1 MIRAQDIAPFQNAFW
16 QNKLNVIKPMSI
28 KPHVYILALTL
39 GFGFVSS
46 AQAAT
51 PTDRKVLHA
60 LNRLSFGPAPG
71 EIERTT
77 NLGVERYIQQQ
88 LNPNDIPES
97 QHLKMQLAQLE
108 TLNLSALALL
118 EQIKLP
124 RLGKGQKPSPEQ
136 RKAYRQEMRHVTEQ
150 AIQAR
155 LLRATQS
162 PRQLQEVMVDF
173 WYNHFNV
180 FTNKGIDRL
189 LVGAYEQ
196 DAIRPHAFG
205 RFRDLIEATA
215 QHPAMLFY
223 LDNWQNTAPST
234 TPNVR
239 GKMQGLNENYARELM
254 ELHTLGVNGGYT
266 QQDVVAL
273 AKILTGWTFR
283 RTARPGVG
291 QSGFYFDAKRHDYTD
306 KVLLGHT
313 IKGSG
318 IAEGEQ
324 AFDILAKSPATA
336 RHISFQLAQYF
347 VADLPPKSLVDRLS
361 QKYLS
366 TDGNIREVLN
376 VLLRSPEFWDSRYY
390 NAKFKTPYQY
400 ALSAVRATGMEV
412 TNFRPV
418 VGFLQQ
424 AGMPLYGCLT
434 PDGYK
439 NTEAAWLNPDALT
452 RRIGFATALSSG
464 RLPLS
469 TSNARPSELN
479 PALSKQRERLA
490 LAGAMSSSPLNS
502 QPSSAPVSI
511 TPLDAKLLGITLG
524 YPFSAKTQGAI
535 ATSPPQLR
543 AALILGSPEFM
554 RR

>member
-1 MIRAQDIAPFQNAFW
+1 
-16 QNKLNVIKPMSI
+16 MSI

-39 GFGFVSS
+39 GFGFISS
-46 AQAAT
+46 TQAAT
-51 PTDRKVLHA
+51 PIDRKVLHA
-60 LNRLSFGPAPG
+60 VNRLSFGPQPG
-71 EIERTT
+71 DIERTT

-88 LNPNDIPES
+88 LNPNEIPES
-97 QHLKMQLAQLE
+97 QQLKTQLAQLE
-108 TLNLSALALL
+108 TLNLNALALL

-124 RLGKGQKPSPEQ
+124 KSEKGQKPSPEQ
-136 RKAYRQEMRHVTEQ
+136 RKAYRQEMRHVEEQ
-150 AIQAR
+150 AIEAR

-180 FTNKGIDRL
+180 FANKGVDRM

-205 RFRDLIEATA
+205 RFRDLVEATA

-223 LDNWQNTAPST
+223 LDNWQNTAPIA
-234 TPNVR
+234 TPNPR
-239 GKMQGLNENYARELM
+239 KKMQGLNENYARELM
-254 ELHTLGVNGGYT
+254 ELHTLGVDGGYT

-283 RTARPGVG
+283 RAARPGVG

-306 KVLLGHT
+306 KVFLGHT

-318 IAEGEQ
+318 ITEGEQ

-336 RHISFQLAQYF
+336 RHISFKLAQYF
-347 VADLPPKSLVDRLS
+347 VADLPPKPLVDRLS
-361 QKYLS
+361 QKYRS

-376 VLLRSPEFWDSRYY
+376 ALFYSPEFWDSRNY

-400 ALSAVRATGMEV
+400 ALSAVRATGTEV
-412 TNFRPV
+412 TNFRPI

-452 RRIGFATALSSG
+452 RRISFATALASG
-464 RLPLS
+464 RLPL
-469 TSNARPSELN
+469 TTADARPAAFN
-479 PALSKQRERLA
+479 PSPLQRKERLA
-490 LAGAMSSSPLNS
+490 RAGAMSSASLNS
-502 QPSSAPVSI
+502 QPSSAPVTVSS
-511 TPLDAKLLGITLG
+511 LDAKQLEMTLG

-543 AALILGSPEFM
+543 AALMLGSPEFM

>member
-1 MIRAQDIAPFQNAFW
+1 
-16 QNKLNVIKPMSI
+16 MSI

-39 GFGFVSS
+39 GFGFISS
-46 AQAAT
+46 TQAAT
-51 PTDRKVLHA
+51 PIDRKVLHA
-60 LNRLSFGPAPG
+60 VNRLSFGPKPG
-71 EIERTT
+71 DIERTT

-88 LNPNDIPES
+88 LNPNDIPEP
-97 QHLKMQLAQLE
+97 QHLKTQLAQLK
-108 TLNLSALALL
+108 TLNLNALALL

-124 RLGKGQKPSPEQ
+124 KLEKGQKPSPEQ
-136 RKAYRQEMRHVTEQ
+136 RKAYRQEMRHVEEQ
-150 AIQAR
+150 AIEAR

-180 FTNKGIDRL
+180 FANKGVDRM

-205 RFRDLIEATA
+205 RFRDLVEATA

-223 LDNWQNTAPST
+223 LDNWQNTAPSA
-234 TPNVR
+234 TPNPR
-239 GKMQGLNENYARELM
+239 KKMQGLNENYARELM
-254 ELHTLGVNGGYT
+254 ELHTLGVDGGYT

-283 RTARPGVG
+283 RVARPGVDP
-291 QSGFYFDAKRHDYTD
+291 SGFYFDAKRHDYSD
-306 KVLLGHT
+306 KIFLGHT

-318 IAEGEQ
+318 IAEGQQ

-336 RHISFQLAQYF
+336 RHISFKLAQYF
-347 VADLPPKSLVDRLS
+347 VTDLPPKALVERLS
-361 QKYLS
+361 QTYLS
-366 TDGNIREVLN
+366 TDGNIRKVLH

-400 ALSAVRATGMEV
+400 ALSAVRATGTEA

-418 VGFLQQ
+418 LSFLQQ

-452 RRIGFATALSSG
+452 RRISFATALASG
-464 RLPLS
+464 RLPL
-469 TSNARPSELN
+469 TAATNRPSALN
-479 PALSKQRERLA
+479 PNSSRQRERLA
-490 LAGAMSSSPLNS
+490 LTGSMSRSTLNS
-502 QPSSAPVSI
+502 QPRTASVSMAP
-511 TPLDAKLLGITLG
+511 PDAKQLEMTLG

-535 ATSPPQLR
+535 ATSPPQLH
-543 AALILGSPEFM
+543 AALMLGSPEFM

>member
-1 MIRAQDIAPFQNAFW
+1 MRAQGLAPLQNAFW
-16 QNKLNVIKPMSI
+16 QNELKIKSMFI
-28 KPHVYILALTL
+28 KSHVFILTL
-39 GFGFVSS
+39 TLSFGFVSS
-46 AQAAT
+46 TQAA
-51 PTDRKVLHA
+51 PPSDRKVLHA
-60 LNRLSFGPAPG
+60 LNRLSFGPVRG
-71 EIERTT
+71 DIERTA

-88 LNPNDIPES
+88 LNPSDIPES
-97 QHLKMQLAQLE
+97 QPLKAQLAQLE
-108 TLNLSALALL
+108 TLNLNALMLL
-118 EQIKLP
+118 EKIGSP
-124 RLGKGQKPSPEQ
+124 RVEKGQKPSPEQ
-136 RKAYRQEMRHVTEQ
+136 RKAYRQEMRYVLEQ

-180 FTNKGIDRL
+180 FANKGVDRL

-196 DAIRPHAFG
+196 DAIRPHSFG

-215 QHPAMLFY
+215 KHPAMLFY
-223 LDNWQNTAPST
+223 LDNWQNKAPSI
-234 TPNVR
+234 TPNTR

-254 ELHTLGVNGGYT
+254 ELHTLGVDGGYT
-266 QQDVVAL
+266 QQDVVVL

-283 RTARPGVG
+283 RSARPGVDP
-291 QSGFYFDAKRHDYTD
+291 SGFYFDAKHHDYSD
-306 KVLLGHT
+306 KVFLGRT

-336 RHISFQLAQYF
+336 RHISFKLAQYF
-347 VADLPPKSLVDRLS
+347 VADLPPKPLIDRLS
-361 QKYLS
+361 QTYLS
-366 TDGNIREVLN
+366 TDGNIREVLDA
-376 VLLRSPEFWDSRYY
+376 LFRSPEFWDSRYY

-400 ALSAVRATGMEV
+400 ALSAVRATGTEV

-418 VGFLQQ
+418 LSFLQQ
-424 AGMPLYGCLT
+424 AGMPLYGSLT

-452 RRIGFATALSSG
+452 RRIGFATALTSG
-464 RLPLS
+464 RLPL
-469 TSNARPSELN
+469 TATAPGPSALN
-479 PALSKQRERLA
+479 PSSSEQRERLA
-490 LAGAMSSSPLNS
+490 LAGPMSRATLNP
-502 QPSSAPVSI
+502 QPSAASISMAP
-511 TPLDAKLLGITLG
+511 PDAKQLEMTLG

-543 AALILGSPEFM
+543 AALMLGSPEFM

>member
-1 MIRAQDIAPFQNAFW
+1 MF
-16 QNKLNVIKPMSI
+16 IKPYL
-28 KPHVYILALTL
+28 YIFALAL

-46 AQAAT
+46 TQAAT
-51 PTDRKVLHA
+51 SSDPKVLHV
-60 LNRLSFGPAPG
+60 LNRLSFGPQPG
-71 EIERTT
+71 DIERTT
-77 NLGVERYIQQQ
+77 NLGVEGYIQQQ
-88 LNPNDIPES
+88 LNPNNISES
-97 QHLKMQLAQLE
+97 QRLKTQLAQLE
-108 TLNLSALALL
+108 TLDLNALTLL
-118 EQIKLP
+118 AQIKLP
-124 RLGKGQKPSPEQ
+124 RAGQGQKPTPEQ

-155 LLRATQS
+155 LLRAMES

-180 FTNKGIDRL
+180 FANKGVDRL

-196 DAIRPHAFG
+196 DAIRPYAFG

-223 LDNWQNTAPST
+223 LDNWQNTAPNT
-234 TPNVR
+234 TLNSR
-239 GKMQGLNENYARELM
+239 GKTQGLNENYARELM
-254 ELHTLGVNGGYT
+254 ELHTLGVDGGYT

-283 RTARPGVG
+283 RSAQPGVG
-291 QSGFYFDAKRHDYTD
+291 QSGFYFDAKRHNYGD
-306 KVLLGHT
+306 KVFLGHT

-318 IAEGEQ
+318 IAEGKQ

-336 RHISFQLAQYF
+336 RQISFQLAQYF
-347 VADLPPKSLVDRLS
+347 VADRPPKPLVDRLS

-366 TDGNIREVLN
+366 TDGSIREVLN
-376 VLLRSPEFWDSRYY
+376 TLFHSPEFWDSRNY

-400 ALSAVRATGMEV
+400 ALSAVRATGTEV

-418 VGFLQQ
+418 LGFLQQ

-439 NTEAAWLNPDALT
+439 NTEAAWLNPDAIT
-452 RRIGFATALSSG
+452 RRISFATALASG
-464 RLPLS
+464 GLPLTAS
-469 TSNARPSELN
+469 TLSAPSLTRSQTN
-479 PALSKQRERLA
+479 RRERLV
-490 LAGAMSSSPLNS
+490 LVGPIPGASPQRSSSFVLK
-502 QPSSAPVSI
+502 A
-511 TPLDAKLLGITLG
+511 PLDAAQLSHTLG
-524 YPFSAKTQGAI
+524 NPFSAKTQGAI

-543 AALILGSPEFM
+543 AALMLGSPEFM

>member
-1 MIRAQDIAPFQNAFW
+1 M
-16 QNKLNVIKPMSI
+16 LIKPY
-28 KPHVYILALTL
+28 VYSLALTL
-39 GFGFVSS
+39 GFGCVSPI
-46 AQAAT
+46 QAAT
-51 PTDRKVLHA
+51 PPDQAVLHV
-60 LNRLSFGPAPG
+60 LNRLSFGPQPG
-71 EIERTT
+71 DIERTT

-88 LNPNDIPES
+88 LNPSTIPES
-97 QHLKMQLAQLE
+97 SRLNSQLAPLKTQK
-108 TLNLSALALL
+108 LSSLQLL
-118 EQIKLP
+118 EQIKLVKT
-124 RLGKGQKPSPEQ
+124 GQGQKPTPEQ

-150 AIQAR
+150 AMQAR
-155 LLRATQS
+155 LIRATES

-180 FTNKGIDRL
+180 FANKGIDRL

-196 DAIRPHAFG
+196 EAIRPHAFG

-223 LDNWQNTAPST
+223 LDNWQNTAPNSA
-234 TPNVR
+234 NAR
-239 GKMQGLNENYARELM
+239 GKAQGLNENYARELM
-254 ELHTLGVNGGYT
+254 ELHTLGVKGGYT

-283 RTARPGVG
+283 RSAQPSVG
-291 QSGFYFDAKRHDYTD
+291 QYGFYFDAKRHDNSN
-306 KVLLGHT
+306 KIFLGHT

-318 IAEGEQ
+318 IVEGKQ

-336 RHISFQLAQYF
+336 RHISFRLAQYF
-347 VADLPPKSLVDRLS
+347 VADRPPQSLVDRLS

-376 VLLRSPEFWDSRYY
+376 ILFHSPEFLDSRIY
-390 NAKFKTPYQY
+390 NTKFKTPYQY
-400 ALSAVRATGMEV
+400 ALSAIRATQTEV

-418 VGFLQQ
+418 LSFLQE

-452 RRIGFATALSSG
+452 RRIGFATALANG
-464 RLPLS
+464 RLPLM
-469 TSNARPSELN
+469 TPGANPS
-479 PALSKQRERLA
+479 SFKQRQRLA
-490 LAGAMSSSPLNS
+490 LTGSTPKVSLNS
-502 QPSSAPVSI
+502 QSRSTPSSM
-511 TPLDAKLLGITLG
+511 TPLDAKQIEITLG

-535 ATSPPQLR
+535 ATSPPSLR
-543 AALILGSPEFM
+543 AALMLGSPEFM